1 MKIAMMEL
9 SQEQVSRI
17 RMSNFVITNACE
29 TFNRRYFHM
38 FEVCRYDSSNE
49 VLTSINKFSNNTK
62 IYSCYGKCPA
72 SKIFFFF
79 LVKLE
84 FWHHFVPCRVQ
95 DRRSSCSNDLHD
107 SMFFNNG
114 YDEK

>member
-29 TFNRRYFHM
+29 NRRYFHM

-49 VLTSINKFSNNTK
+49 VLTSKNKLPNNT
-62 IYSCYGKCPA
+62 
-72 SKIFFFF
+72 
-79 LVKLE
+79 
-84 FWHHFVPCRVQ
+84 
-95 DRRSSCSNDLHD
+95 
-107 SMFFNNG
+107 
-114 YDEK
+114 